1 MSNSLSPPFFLNSTH
16 SPQLH
21 PVTGEQLAG
30 VSRDG
35 RAPPPPSGLSPQA
48 STRSAHRTPRLPPA
62 PAERE
67 NSLSPA
73 EPPPSRAAQQPPE
86 EFQSESEGPHAPRSL
101 LEPPQQGP
109 SPLTR
114 LGTCG
119 TQERGPG
126 KPSRGWIARKTEA
139 QTQGT
144 LGRRSTPKAQL
155 KRSGK

>member
-73 EPPPSRAAQQPPE
+73 EPPPSRACSAAARGIPVRIGRAPRSAIPP
-86 EFQSESEGPHAPRSL
+86 GATPARAVPTHAPRNVRHAGARSG
-101 LEPPQQGP
+101 EAVAGVD
-109 SPLTR
+109 R
-114 LGTCG
+114 
-119 TQERGPG
+119 TQDGSANSGNAG
-126 KPSRGWIARKTEA
+126 KKVHA
-139 QTQGT
+139 QGT
-144 LGRRSTPKAQL
+144 TEEER
-155 KRSGK
+155 